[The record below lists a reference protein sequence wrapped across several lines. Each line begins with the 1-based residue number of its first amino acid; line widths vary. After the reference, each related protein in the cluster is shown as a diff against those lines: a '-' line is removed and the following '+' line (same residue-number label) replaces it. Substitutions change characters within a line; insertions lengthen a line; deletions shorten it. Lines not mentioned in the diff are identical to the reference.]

1 MIKLED
7 TQKALV
13 HLLQD
18 IEKGRKE
25 TEEERQKLD
34 QVLKALADGVV
45 LVNNQNQ
52 LVYLNPKAQ
61 EIMPDLKIGDDI
73 GVYCEKRGFGFSG
86 KINLWTMK
94 NLAQIEEVLEGR
106 INVNPGDEETNYHT
120 IFAPLKVKGAE
131 RGAVGSLHDITEL
144 CRMDKLKSDFVATV
158 SHELRTPLTVISEAM
173 NLLRGEVV
181 GALNPEQQECLMMA
195 KRNIERLAKLVDDV
209 LDLSKLEAGRLEI
222 DPEKASLNQL
232 LKNMVE
238 FFRPVCAKKN
248 LSLELKLEQD
258 VRVIADLDKTEQ
270 ILTNLLN
277 NSYKFTEAGGQ
288 ITVTAGLNGGF
299 AEISVEDTGMGIS
312 QPDQSRLF
320 SKFTQVGNRY
330 TRQSGGTGLGL
341 YITKKLVEAQGGD
354 ITVESDP
361 GKGTKITFT
370 LPVYKE
376 AG

>member
-1 MIKLED
+1 LIKLED

-18 IEKGRKE
+18 IEKARQQ

-45 LVNNQNQ
+45 LVNAQNQ

-61 EIMPDLKIGDDI
+61 EIMPDLKIGDDL
-73 GVYCEKRGFGFSG
+73 GTYCEKRGFQFSG

-94 NLAQIEEVLEGR
+94 NLAQIEEVLEGQ
-106 INVNPGDEETNYHT
+106 IAVNPGEEETNYQT

-181 GALNPEQQECLMMA
+181 GALNPEQQECLTMA
-195 KRNIERLAKLVDDV
+195 KRNIERLGKLVDDV

-248 LSLELKLEQD
+248 LSLELKLEQE
-258 VRVIADLDKTEQ
+258 VRVIADIDKTDQ
-270 ILTNLLN
+270 ILTNLLS

-288 ITVTAGLNGGF
+288 ITVTAGMNGGF
-299 AEISVEDTGMGIS
+299 AEISVADSGMGIS
-312 QPDQSRLF
+312 PPDQSRLF

-341 YITKKLVEAQGGD
+341 YITKKLVEAQGGN

-361 GKGTKITFT
+361 GRGTKITFT
-370 LPVYKE
+370 LPIYKE